1 MLNTWLMCG
10 PCSACMYIETDF
22 YFLFFGYDIFFIVYT
37 SDKEKSPQYLVRGL
51 CSLGMF
57 VLDLSVQVG
66 ITERIGSGSDLCA
79 WWKMLSN
86 KWLYEQLDL
95 GLI

>member
-1 MLNTWLMCG
+1 
-10 PCSACMYIETDF
+10 MYIETDF

-66 ITERIGSGSDLCA
+66 ITG
-79 WWKMLSN
+79 
-86 KWLYEQLDL
+86 
-95 GLI
+95 